1 MKKKQYSNHF
11 YLHVSASFFLLPLFF
26 ISLAYAKITVIDLIF
41 RVDSVCQRYEKYDVQ
56 KQRELNAYGDGVF
69 SRLFAAVELETHAA
83 LQIRAAAVAMN
94 AEVRRKKARL
104 MDEVPKLCKLALKK
118 VKGVPKEELEVGD
131 DLVLALQERIK
142 AIPDRSTSGAKQ
154 SGGWASSAS
163 SNNIKFD
170 LSDGNF
176 ESEYFQHSEESSQF
190 RNEYDMRKMKR
201 ACEFLYHF
209 YAMEISLDIISEGL
223 DVLKNLA
230 HDMNEMSVEELNSQ
244 VPLID
249 EIDSKIKNTNVRLK
263 KTLYEVRFRPK
274 LPHQCRFSLY
284 NSWNRF
290 LLVQYM
296 KLSWIKSLLFKW
308 LNYGIALSCE
318 VLGDLLVVSALSSS
332 ASPGAEMGW
341 KAVANYNHLG
351 VQIRG
356 TSRVEM
362 IQQTSLPSPEESEC
376 KEEFEETGQ

>member
-1 MKKKQYSNHF
+1 MKKKQYSNNF

-69 SRLFAAVELETHAA
+69 SRLFAAVELEIHAA

-118 VKGVPKEELEVGD
+118 
-131 DLVLALQERIK
+131 
-142 AIPDRSTSGAKQ
+142 
-154 SGGWASSAS
+154 
-163 SNNIKFD
+163 
-170 LSDGNF
+170 
-176 ESEYFQHSEESSQF
+176 
-190 RNEYDMRKMKR
+190 
-201 ACEFLYHF
+201 
-209 YAMEISLDIISEGL
+209 
-223 DVLKNLA
+223 
-230 HDMNEMSVEELNSQ
+230 ELNSQ

-249 EIDSKIKNTNVRLK
+249 EIDSK
-263 KTLYEVRFRPK
+263 VRFRPK
-274 LPHQCRFSLY
+274 LPHQCRFPLY

-296 KLSWIKSLLFKW
+296 KLSWIKSLLFKS

-318 VLGDLLVVSALSSS
+318 VNLEEHSLTSILHFNDLLSFL
-332 ASPGAEMGW
+332 
-341 KAVANYNHLG
+341 
-351 VQIRG
+351 
-356 TSRVEM
+356 
-362 IQQTSLPSPEESEC
+362 
-376 KEEFEETGQ
+376 